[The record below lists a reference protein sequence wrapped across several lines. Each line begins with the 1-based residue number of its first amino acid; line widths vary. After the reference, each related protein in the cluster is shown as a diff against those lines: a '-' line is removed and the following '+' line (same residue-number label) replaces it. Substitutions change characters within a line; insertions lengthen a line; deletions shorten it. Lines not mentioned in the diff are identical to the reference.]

1 MTTFPN
7 QIKLTDIIA
16 PSFYSVHHD
25 IKAGKHTFYKLDGG
39 RGSTKSS
46 FSSTEIIQGMMRDAQ
61 NGKLT
66 NAVAFRRYGINLHDS
81 VYEQLLWAIDK
92 LGVSHLWKETT
103 SPLRLTYRPTGQQIL
118 FRGADKVK
126 KSKSIKVAKGYIK
139 YLWFEE
145 LDEFEG
151 PEKIRSIQQSV
162 IRGGE
167 QFIVFYTYNPPKSQR
182 NWVNDPV
189 EFSMPGMLNHHSTY
203 LTVPKDWLGEEFIVE
218 AEHLKEVKPESYKH
232 EYLGEVTGT
241 GAEVFKNLVN
251 RKITD
256 DEIKH
261 FDRVRRGLDWGYAAD
276 PFHYTVCH
284 YDKTR
289 KRLYIF
295 FEIHAVGMSNRRS
308 AAAVKAEN
316 KFNREVIADSA
327 EPKSIADYKEYGVRI
342 RGAKKGPDSVEYGVK
357 WLSEELEEIIIDP
370 ERCPNTWRE
379 FYGYEL
385 ERDANGNFKDGY
397 PDKDNH
403 SIDAVRYALE
413 DDMTRS
419 GWGIG
424 NIRI

>member
-1 MTTFPN
+1 
-7 QIKLTDIIA
+7 
-16 PSFYSVHHD
+16 
-25 IKAGKHTFYKLDGG
+25 
-39 RGSTKSS
+39 
-46 FSSTEIIQGMMRDAQ
+46 MMRDAQ

-232 EYLGEVTGT
+232 EYLASCQPIYCLMCPQEL
-241 GAEVFKNLVN
+241 ALHLV
-251 RKITD
+251 RK
-256 DEIKH
+256 
-261 FDRVRRGLDWGYAAD
+261 GY
-276 PFHYTVCH
+276 
-284 YDKTR
+284 
-289 KRLYIF
+289 
-295 FEIHAVGMSNRRS
+295 
-308 AAAVKAEN
+308 
-316 KFNREVIADSA
+316 
-327 EPKSIADYKEYGVRI
+327 
-342 RGAKKGPDSVEYGVK
+342 
-357 WLSEELEEIIIDP
+357 
-370 ERCPNTWRE
+370 
-379 FYGYEL
+379 
-385 ERDANGNFKDGY
+385 
-397 PDKDNH
+397 
-403 SIDAVRYALE
+403 
-413 DDMTRS
+413 
-419 GWGIG
+419 
-424 NIRI
+424 